1 MDPVGDELVQ
11 DIPPEEMYVE
21 DVDDSYYT
29 DGETATN
36 SYAARNYV
44 QMPEKRRGLFGR
56 RRKHSGDDESTPQEW
71 LGVSDDFDARTVGKA
86 RGDWSSFQP
95 NDERANIGSRNA
107 KQDTMGW
114 RADRTNPDA
123 VSDYDTGL
131 DSAFRDDEEDFLG
144 EDTGLN
150 NGRWMGGSF
159 SAGRST
165 ERDRYHVDDDEWAEF
180 AEYADGNYDE
190 NAFLD
195 DEAYNDEP
203 AGKKGGRLRGITERF
218 SRRGSAPEESSRES
232 RRSEGRSSRRGS
244 YSPSEDDAW
253 NVAAARAAERSA
265 VMNVMDDPR
274 VQEELGETYGFVD
287 DPIANEVWFVALGA
301 GLSDNAGMKAFLDE
315 HADELRGAVVVS
327 LEGIG
332 DGDLVGMASEGLLRQ
347 YKPTTRM
354 KRFLRNAGQATGV
367 RVGQAKM
374 NWRDSAATVSMR
386 RGMPTITV
394 AGVDGN
400 VPKNF
405 GSSDD
410 VVENLSEDTLKQRV
424 NFILELLRTI

>member
-1 MDPVGDELVQ
+1 
-11 DIPPEEMYVE
+11 
-21 DVDDSYYT
+21 
-29 DGETATN
+29 
-36 SYAARNYV
+36 
-44 QMPEKRRGLFGR
+44 
-56 RRKHSGDDESTPQEW
+56 
-71 LGVSDDFDARTVGKA
+71 
-86 RGDWSSFQP
+86 
-95 NDERANIGSRNA
+95 
-107 KQDTMGW
+107 
-114 RADRTNPDA
+114 
-123 VSDYDTGL
+123 
-131 DSAFRDDEEDFLG
+131 
-144 EDTGLN
+144 
-150 NGRWMGGSF
+150 
-159 SAGRST
+159 
-165 ERDRYHVDDDEWAEF
+165 
-180 AEYADGNYDE
+180 
-190 NAFLD
+190 
-195 DEAYNDEP
+195 
-203 AGKKGGRLRGITERF
+203 
-218 SRRGSAPEESSRES
+218 
-232 RRSEGRSSRRGS
+232 
-244 YSPSEDDAW
+244 
-253 NVAAARAAERSA
+253 
-265 VMNVMDDPR
+265 MNVMDDPR